1 MVWRAL
7 TQRTLGLAKPR
18 PNRKPKPAYP
28 FAPHID
34 AELLLE
40 SESKTWNAMVEDS
53 PFNPKI
59 LFIEEQ
65 ARRLAHRRHFA
76 PAEGFAGG
84 KFADLIETSAAELP
98 SGNDE
103 IDR

>member
-1 MVWRAL
+1 LVSFRNAFEAAAAQCSPERRAPRAL

-28 FAPHID
+28 FAPRID

-40 SESKTWNAMVEDS
+40 SESKTCNAIVEDS

-65 ARRLAHRRHFA
+65 ARR
-76 PAEGFAGG
+76 
-84 KFADLIETSAAELP
+84 
-98 SGNDE
+98 
-103 IDR
+103 